1 MLKSSRRYKFKI
13 SWHPFVYIF
22 CLHLR
27 TLVFN
32 SKKSFFNIRLYYFFV
47 SPLQFEL
54 LKPLK
59 CMRAIIYIFAFL
71 HRPCKCKVN
80 LQYLKT
86 RYRQY
91 DVANFLPK
99 RAYYKSK
106 PGHVPRY
113 INTKT
118 TSNNPVSFA
127 PYTQPVVKYSAELIY
142 RVTFS

>member
-1 MLKSSRRYKFKI
+1 MSVCLCFL
-13 SWHPFVYIF
+13 FTFAYIGF
-22 CLHLR
+22 LI
-27 TLVFN
+27 
-32 SKKSFFNIRLYYFFV
+32 SKKSVFNFRLYYFFV
-47 SPLQFEL
+47 SPPRFEL
-54 LKPLK
+54 LKSLRYIA
-59 CMRAIIYIFAFL
+59 CIYLYFCIFY
-71 HRPCKCKVN
+71 RPCKCKVN

-106 PGHVPRY
+106 PGHVPGY

-127 PYTQPVVKYSAELIY
+127 PYTQPVAKILS
-142 RVTFS
+142 